1 MGLDRFDRTS
11 RRLGARPTRRG
22 VLRGTCAAGAAVA
35 LAAVR
40 HQPAAADCE
49 DGFMTCGLPHH
60 LGGYTVVDSAGLY
73 GRCWDWTRF
82 VCTTCPGSVEA
93 ASARCNDRYPQACQG
108 RCVAFAER

>member
-1 MGLDRFDRTS
+1 
-11 RRLGARPTRRG
+11 
-22 VLRGTCAAGAAVA
+22 
-35 LAAVR
+35 
-40 HQPAAADCE
+40 
-49 DGFMTCGLPHH
+49 MTCGVPHH